1 MKSITLNGVRYVV
14 TLGETYDEF
23 IEVPERRGLKK
34 RRELYVDARLKG
46 KQIHLDRLI
55 HAGLHAMS
63 PASPEPWVETT
74 ATQVARLLWRAGY
87 RLKED

>member
-1 MKSITLNGVRYVV
+1 MRSVTLNGVRYNV
-14 TLGETYDEF
+14 TLDLTYDEF
-23 IEVPERRGLKK
+23 IEVPERRGRKK

-63 PASPEPWVETT
+63 PASPEAWVETT
-74 ATQVARLLWRAGY
+74 ASQLARLLWRAGY
-87 RLKED
+87 RLKGG